1 MRIGDLVKLN
11 ESQAEVGIIVDLS
24 RSLETGQVENY
35 LVLWSTGK
43 RKSYKRKDL
52 VVISSTKT

>member
-35 LVLWSTGK
+35 L
-43 RKSYKRKDL
+43 
-52 VVISSTKT
+52 